1 MSGNDSLPI
10 KMTSGRR
17 LIIQQ
22 VTDTASFSARRLS
35 FNAKELKVG
44 SEWGVLAIVYQRR
57 ASEVV
62 E

>member
-1 MSGNDSLPI
+1 MSRSESLPI

-22 VTDTASFSARRLS
+22 VTDTASYSARRLS

-44 SEWGVLAIVYQRR
+44 SRLYVLWVVYQRR
-57 ASEVV
+57 VSKVV
-62 E
+62 K